1 MKTVLDIVM
10 KEIYN
15 TGIKEM
21 EKKSTPPEVRHRRE
35 QLRAQRKCFANIAEQ
50 NEGVVYG
57 AGLF

>member
-1 MKTVLDIVM
+1 MKIVLDIVM

-15 TGIKEM
+15 TRIKEM
-21 EKKSTPPEVRHRRE
+21 EKKSTPPKVRYRRE
-35 QLRAQRKCFANIAEQ
+35 QLRSQRQSFGNIAEQ